1 MYSLTLDFYKTM
13 RFISYV
19 SSVILFFTAFFIGHA
34 FVMASSSVA
43 IKNQNTHLE
52 SSFRIK
58 TIKQILYSSV
68 MDFNYSKLQVI
79 LDGNQREP
87 RGRMKDA
94 KISLSPYVSKD
105 AEFTKLFVHELAHYI
120 DIYALVGTYS
130 RPDISDSFYYISWQ
144 SPTVKRANQGTI
156 DFVSGYAAT
165 NQYEDFAESFVFYI
179 FHNETFADRALRSD
193 AIREKYLFFANHIFP
208 KKTFQGTDFSIG
220 RVPSYVCDTTKISYS
235 LQKYLYSL

>member
-1 MYSLTLDFYKTM
+1 M
-13 RFISYV
+13 RFIACLTFLLSLICIFFAIP
-19 SSVILFFTAFFIGHA
+19 SSTL
-34 FVMASSSVA
+34 ASSSVT
-43 IKNQNTHLE
+43 IKNQNTHME

-68 MDFNYSKLQVI
+68 MNFNYNKLQVI
-79 LDGNQREP
+79 LDWAQREP

-94 KISLSPYVSKD
+94 KISLSPYVTKD
-105 AEFTKLFVHELAHYI
+105 AEFTKLFIHELAHYI
-120 DIYALVGTYS
+120 DIYALVGSYS
-130 RPDISDSFYYISWQ
+130 RPDISDSFYHISWQ
-144 SPTVKRANQGTI
+144 SPTVKRANQGTL

-220 RVPSYVCDTTKISYS
+220 RVPSYVWDTTKISYS